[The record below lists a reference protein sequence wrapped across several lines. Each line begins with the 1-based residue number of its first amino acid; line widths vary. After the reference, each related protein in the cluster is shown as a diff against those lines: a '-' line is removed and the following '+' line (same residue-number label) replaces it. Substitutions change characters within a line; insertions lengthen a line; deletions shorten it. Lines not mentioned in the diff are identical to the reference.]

1 MKVVYGLATGWAG
14 VNDDTKAGGFEVM
27 QSCEVGDGLE
37 QCTGAVNGLGRVDA
51 LNVLFGQNKDMH
63 RCDGVYIG
71 DGQNGIVLV
80 KNFSRNFSGDN
91 AAKNTRHCSSHLPKI
106 GPKIASLPWPLSLLS
121 YFTFYAVWR
130 NTYHSHRHH
139 FPHQF
144 NGPGEGDFKVGG
156 GVPHAQLTRLLFD
169 EDFDNFAKL

>member
-14 VNDDTKAGGFEVM
+14 VNDDTKAGGFEIM
-27 QSCEVGDGLE
+27 QSGEVGDGLE

-51 LNVLFGQNKDMH
+51 LNVLLGQDEDMH

-71 DGQNGIVLV
+71 DGQNGIVFV
-80 KNFSRNFSGDN
+80 KNFSRNFFGDN
-91 AAKNTRHCSSHLPKI
+91 TAKDTGHCFSHLPEFLLC
-106 GPKIASLPWPLSLLS
+106 SLSS
-121 YFTFYAVWR
+121 YFTNYAVWR

-156 GVPHAQLTRLLFD
+156 GVPHAQSPGFFFD
-169 EDFDNFAKL
+169 EDFDIFAQL